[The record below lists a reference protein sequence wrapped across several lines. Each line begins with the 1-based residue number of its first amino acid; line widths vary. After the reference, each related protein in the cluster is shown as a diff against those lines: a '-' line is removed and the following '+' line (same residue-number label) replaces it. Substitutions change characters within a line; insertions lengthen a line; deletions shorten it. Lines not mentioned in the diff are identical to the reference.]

1 MELPSKEEIEEMG
14 VVGAVNGMIEMA
26 KNDPLLKSIWNF
38 GKDVVEFVTPYFE
51 EKIVGIHK
59 EIN

>member
-38 GKDVVEFVTPYFE
+38 GKDVVEFVKPYFE
-51 EKIVGIHK
+51 
-59 EIN
+59 